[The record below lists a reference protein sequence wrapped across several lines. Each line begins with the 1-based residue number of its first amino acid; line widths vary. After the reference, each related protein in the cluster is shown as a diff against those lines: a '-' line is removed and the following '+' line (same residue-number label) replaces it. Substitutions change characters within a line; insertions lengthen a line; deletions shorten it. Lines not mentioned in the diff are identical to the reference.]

1 MEKVAVIILAAGQGK
16 RMHSGLAK
24 VLHPLLGKPML
35 GYPLEVTLEN
45 LHPEKTL
52 VVIGH
57 QGEEILAFFSDP
69 RITFVEQE
77 EQLGTGHAVSVV
89 EPILGKFKGTLL
101 ILCGDIPLIQA
112 QTLRAM
118 LNHHWEKDATIT
130 LLTATMEDPTGYGR
144 VVRGVLGGVRKVI
157 EEKDSKDPEREIKE
171 INSGIYCVQSPFLF
185 HALKQLKSDNFQ
197 GEYYLTDIIEIA
209 HHEKQK
215 ICTHSPADPWEI
227 FGLNTRAHLAKAEE
241 ILHERVRQRW
251 MSDDVTIQDPK
262 SVYIETDVRIGRDT
276 IIYPNCYLC
285 GKTSI
290 GEGCQIGP
298 QVEIRDSQIGD
309 RVRIRFCTLITESTI
324 EDDST
329 VGPFTHLRPLTHLE
343 KGVSIGN
350 FVEVKKSRIRK
361 GTKANHL
368 SYIGDSDVGEA
379 VNIGAGTIT
388 CNYDGYQKHQTI
400 IEDGVFVG
408 SNTALVAPV
417 KIGKRALVGAGATIT
432 KDVAPFAL
440 AVSRPKQKNIKKWVI
455 KRDKKRA
462 KENQRD

>member
-144 VVRGVLGGVRKVI
+144 VVRGVLGGVPKVI
-157 EEKDSKDPEREIKE
+157 EE
-171 INSGIYCVQSPFLF
+171 
-185 HALKQLKSDNFQ
+185 
-197 GEYYLTDIIEIA
+197 
-209 HHEKQK
+209 
-215 ICTHSPADPWEI
+215 
-227 FGLNTRAHLAKAEE
+227 
-241 ILHERVRQRW
+241 
-251 MSDDVTIQDPK
+251 
-262 SVYIETDVRIGRDT
+262 
-276 IIYPNCYLC
+276 
-285 GKTSI
+285 
-290 GEGCQIGP
+290 
-298 QVEIRDSQIGD
+298 
-309 RVRIRFCTLITESTI
+309 
-324 EDDST
+324 
-329 VGPFTHLRPLTHLE
+329 
-343 KGVSIGN
+343 
-350 FVEVKKSRIRK
+350 
-361 GTKANHL
+361 
-368 SYIGDSDVGEA
+368 
-379 VNIGAGTIT
+379 
-388 CNYDGYQKHQTI
+388 
-400 IEDGVFVG
+400 
-408 SNTALVAPV
+408 
-417 KIGKRALVGAGATIT
+417 
-432 KDVAPFAL
+432 
-440 AVSRPKQKNIKKWVI
+440 
-455 KRDKKRA
+455 
-462 KENQRD
+462 